1 MDLVYIHWNTDGQ
14 RSFRAA
20 SREESYSLFSS
31 RSPSRGGFSAEDL
44 VLGAQRDSRKASL
57 EKTEQLQES
66 RKKEKI
72 VSADHLKAM
81 ISQEARS

>member
-1 MDLVYIHWNTDGQ
+1 
-14 RSFRAA
+14 
-20 SREESYSLFSS
+20 
-31 RSPSRGGFSAEDL
+31 L
-44 VLGAQRDSRKASL
+44 VLGAQRDSRKARL

-81 ISQEARS
+81 ISQEACS

>member
-1 MDLVYIHWNTDGQ
+1 MGNDLSERHRAGKAIHC
-14 RSFRAA
+14 
-20 SREESYSLFSS
+20 LV
-31 RSPSRGGFSAEDL
+31 RGVRQEGFSAEDL
-44 VLGAQRDSRKASL
+44 VLGAQRDSRKARL